1 MTKKQFYRLLMI
13 TLMTT
18 LLMSITF
25 ARAEWKETDISNQ
38 VPLPKDITIVPPP
51 PDLPKELAAFSG
63 RWEGIWEAGS
73 LPAILIVEEINLKEA
88 KVINA
93 WAKAVYYQADYKRY
107 IAKVVGK
114 EIQFRSACQFKFI
127 VDEDSK
133 TIHGERVCPG
143 GGISSKIKM
152 KKIE

>member
-13 TLMTT
+13 TLTT
-18 LLMSITF
+18 PLLMSITF
-25 ARAEWKETDISNQ
+25 AHAEWKETDISSR
-38 VPLPKDITIVPPP
+38 VLLPKNITIVPPP

-73 LPAILIVEEINLKEA
+73 LPAILVVEEINLKEA

-93 WAKAVYYQADYKRY
+93 WGKAVYYPADYKRY
-107 IAKVVGK
+107 NAKVEGR
-114 EIQFRSACQFKFI
+114 EIQFTSTCEFKFI
-127 VDEDSK
+127 MDEGLK
-133 TIHGERVCPG
+133 TIHGVRECPG